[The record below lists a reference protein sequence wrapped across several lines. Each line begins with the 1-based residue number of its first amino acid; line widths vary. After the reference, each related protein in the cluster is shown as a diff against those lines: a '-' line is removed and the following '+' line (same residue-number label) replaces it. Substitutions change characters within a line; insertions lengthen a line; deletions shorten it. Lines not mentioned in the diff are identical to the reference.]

1 MDVTL
6 VEEDEDRRSK
16 SCQLDGR
23 SKRARESTEGTLVGK
38 RVRGQGAEDNRSSV
52 SAGVQKFRSQEFKR
66 PRNGSQESR
75 SEGGRS

>member
-38 RVRGQGAEDNRSSV
+38 RSSRTRSRRQQDFSECRSSEV
-52 SAGVQKFRSQEFKR
+52 QESGVQETKKRESGVQE
-66 PRNGSQESR
+66 
-75 SEGGRS
+75 